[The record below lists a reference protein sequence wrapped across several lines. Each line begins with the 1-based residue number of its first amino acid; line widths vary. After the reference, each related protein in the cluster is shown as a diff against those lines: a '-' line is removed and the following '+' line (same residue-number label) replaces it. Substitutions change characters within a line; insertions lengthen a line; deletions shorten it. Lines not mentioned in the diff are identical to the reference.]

1 MRTMANLQSVPKEA
15 ESAETPDVAPART
28 VPVWQ
33 WVLGAVLVVALGS
46 WLVWLSAYVQR
57 MFIEE
62 DIHAACQRVMPDTV
76 QRCVD
81 TVIIQRGGARR

>member
-1 MRTMANLQSVPKEA
+1 MANLQSVPKEP
-15 ESAETPDVAPART
+15 ESGETPDTAVTGTFPM
-28 VPVWQ
+28 WQ
-33 WVLGAVLVVALGS
+33 WLVGAVLVVALGS

-57 MFIEE
+57 RFIEVE
-62 DIHAACQRVMPDTV
+62 IRAACERVMPDTV

>member
-1 MRTMANLQSVPKEA
+1 M
-15 ESAETPDVAPART
+15 
-28 VPVWQ
+28 WQ
-33 WVLGAVLVVALGS
+33 WLVGAVLVVVFGS

-62 DIHAACQRVMPDTV
+62 DIRSACERVMPETV

>member
-1 MRTMANLQSVPKEA
+1 MANLQSVPKEPKA
-15 ESAETPDVAPART
+15 DEAPSTAAT
-28 VPVWQ
+28 GTFPMWQ
-33 WVLGAVLVVALGS
+33 WLVGAVLVMAFGS
-46 WLVWLSAYVQR
+46 WLVWLSAYFQR

-62 DIHAACQRVMPDTV
+62 DIRAACERVMPETV

>member
-1 MRTMANLQSVPKEA
+1 MANLQSVPKEPKA
-15 ESAETPDVAPART
+15 GEAPDTPATGT
-28 VPVWQ
+28 VPMSQ
-33 WVLGAVLVVALGS
+33 WLVGAVLVIALGS
-46 WLVWLSAYVQR
+46 WLVWLSAYLQR

-62 DIHAACQRVMPDTV
+62 DIRAACERVMPETV

>member
-1 MRTMANLQSVPKEA
+1 
-15 ESAETPDVAPART
+15 
-28 VPVWQ
+28 
-33 WVLGAVLVVALGS
+33 
-46 WLVWLSAYVQR
+46 

-62 DIHAACQRVMPDTV
+62 DIRSACERVMPETV